1 MCHIPSQFIYYFL
14 IYVNKWGGKNL
25 YVSLRRSK
33 RKKNQSGTT
42 YILLLHNIN
51 INIIKFRMLE

>member
-1 MCHIPSQFIYYFL
+1 ML
-14 IYVNKWGGKNL
+14 TNGGGKNL
-25 YVSLRRSK
+25 YVSLHRSK

-51 INIIKFRMLE
+51 ILLLHNINIIKFRMLE

>member
-1 MCHIPSQFIYYFL
+1 ML
-14 IYVNKWGGKNL
+14 TNGGGRSKNL